1 MSEMKTTSI
10 PWNTLCPDA
19 HVPPEVLE
27 GGAAFFP
34 TDDKVRFIESGSI
47 NLFIGSFDQSTGLPV
62 GTYLWVAGLDAGNLL
77 FPMPVRLDKDNV
89 DYRLVAIPLPGSV
102 IRQSRVPWTEWVR
115 EDKAV
120 CELYERFF
128 TLLLSPFAREMPPS
142 NTCVITPA
150 DLEKSRSFQYPA
162 HTSFR
167 PNHGLLW
174 VHLKDGYGV
183 LNGDEEQMLLAP
195 GSEFPLFAQ
204 MWLQALDPLSIECRT
219 TSEYLADPHF
229 ALQHEQ
235 VFRHYLRAVL
245 VAVSYRNQRR
255 QRRQRLLIQHEQTQM
270 KGVRARFRAMIHG
283 DRNTS
288 HEIAPSLISPIHAVI
303 RRVGQACG
311 TKVEWTETP
320 VETLGDLESV
330 ALHLLEQHNLFY
342 RKIKLSGTWWKEE
355 GAPALAF
362 LNPNGSPVAL
372 ISKQGSYHLWD
383 PTTGTE
389 TPLTAKTAAQL
400 NSVAI
405 SIYARLPARPLGL
418 RDVLAL
424 AFLQLRADIRST
436 FLIGLLGGLVALV
449 PARITST
456 LFNTLIP
463 TADFFQLF
471 QMGIILFSAAC
482 TGALFELT
490 RSMLMLR
497 IKTRSN
503 YQLQAAIWGRL
514 LNLPVGFFG
523 NYSAGDL
530 AQRVMGVDA
539 IRSMLTDNVSQAG
552 MALIFSLPNLG
563 LMLYYSP
570 VLAGMGLL
578 ALLVYITLLMGI
590 GFNNYHNQ
598 GQEYQRD
605 GELAGFALQALTGI
619 AKIRM
624 SISENRAFAR
634 WASIFEEKVHWKTRS
649 INNLNALELLAAL
662 FPPLMTG
669 LFFWTIGSHW
679 KNTTLNTGNYLA
691 FNAAFSSLA
700 IAFTEFAY
708 IIPSLLASIA
718 LYQRLK
724 PVLEATPEIFD
735 SQKPAGEIDG
745 NVEIRNV
752 TYRYRPDLPPVL
764 QGVTLRANPGEFV
777 AIVGPSGA
785 GKSTLARLLLGFDTP
800 ESGGIYYGGI
810 DLASVNRRDLRKQI
824 GAVLQGGG
832 LLQASIYDNIA
843 GASGMSHEDA
853 WEAARLAG
861 CDADIRAMPMGMH
874 TLVFNGTVSGGQR
887 QRLLIARALAR
898 HPRVVLFD
906 EATSALD
913 NETQAH
919 VSDSLERLNAT
930 RIVIAHRLSTIRH
943 ADRIYVM
950 EAGHIVQTGTF
961 QELIQ
966 QPGPFQRLAKR
977 QMV

>member
-1 MSEMKTTSI
+1 MSEMKTTSP
-10 PWNTLCPDA
+10 PWTTLCPDA
-19 HVPPEVLE
+19 HTPPEVLE
-27 GGAAFFP
+27 GGAGFFLV
-34 TDDKVRFIESGSI
+34 DDKARFVESGSI
-47 NLFIGSFDQSTGLPV
+47 NLFIGSFDKSTGLPV
-62 GTYLWVAGLDAGNLL
+62 GTYRWVTGLDAGQWL
-77 FPMPVRLDKDNV
+77 FPLPVRLDKDNV
-89 DYRLVAIPLPGSV
+89 DYRLVAIPLPGSL
-102 IRQSRVPWTEWVR
+102 IFQSRAPWTELVR
-115 EDKAV
+115 ENKAV
-120 CELYERFF
+120 CDLYERFCI
-128 TLLLSPFAREMPPS
+128 LLLSPFAREMPPS

-162 HTSFR
+162 HANFR

-174 VHLKDGYGV
+174 VHLQDGYGV

-195 GSEFPLFAQ
+195 GSEFPLFSQ
-204 MWLQALDPLSIECRT
+204 MWLQAMDPLSIECQT
-219 TSEYLADPHF
+219 TAEYVADPHF
-229 ALQHEQ
+229 AVRHEL
-235 VFRHYLRAVL
+235 VFRQYMRAVL
-245 VAVSYRNQRR
+245 VAFSYRNQRR
-255 QRRQRLLIQHEQTQM
+255 QRRQRLLIQHEQIQM
-270 KGVRARFRAMIHG
+270 TGVRARFRAMMQGH
-283 DRNTS
+283 RAKSRPTASAFTS
-288 HEIAPSLISPIHAVI
+288 PLHAVI
-303 RRVGQACG
+303 QRVGQACG
-311 TKVEWTETP
+311 TKVDLPETP
-320 VETLGDLESV
+320 LETPADCEAV
-330 ALHLLEQHNLFY
+330 TLHLLEQHNIFY
-342 RKIKLSGTWWKEE
+342 RKIKLSGAWWKEE
-355 GAPALAF
+355 GAPSIAF
-362 LNPNGSPVAL
+362 RNRDGGPVAL
-372 ISKQGSYHLWD
+372 ISKQGTYRLWD

-389 TPLTAKTAAQL
+389 TPLNADRAAQL
-400 NSVAI
+400 SSVAI
-405 SIYARLPARPLGL
+405 SVYARLPARPLGL

-424 AFLQLRADIRST
+424 AFFQLRADIRST

-463 TADFFQLF
+463 TADYVQLF
-471 QMGIILFSAAC
+471 QMGVILFSAAC

-552 MALIFSLPNLG
+552 MAMIFALPNLG

-570 VLAGMGLL
+570 VLAGIGLL
-578 ALLVYITLLMGI
+578 ALWVYITLLMGV
-590 GFNNYHNQ
+590 GAVNYHNQ
-598 GQEYQRD
+598 GQEYRRD

-634 WASIFEEKVHWKTRS
+634 WASIFEEKIHWKTRS

-724 PVLEATPEIFD
+724 PVLEATPEMVD

-752 TYRYRPDLPPVL
+752 TYRYRPELPPVL
-764 QGVTLRANPGEFV
+764 QGVTLRAKPGEFV

-832 LLQASIYDNIA
+832 LLQASIYENIA
-843 GASGMSHEDA
+843 GASGMSHEEA
-853 WEAARLAG
+853 WEAARRAG

-874 TLVFNGTVSGGQR
+874 TLVFNGSVSGGQR

-898 HPRVVLFD
+898 HPRVVIFD

-919 VSDSLERLNAT
+919 VSNSLERLNAT
-930 RIVIAHRLSTIRH
+930 RIVIAHRLSTILH

-950 EAGHIVQTGTF
+950 EEGRMVQTGTF
-961 QELIQ
+961 PELIQ

-977 QMV
+977 QMI

>member
-1 MSEMKTTSI
+1 MNGMKTTS
-10 PWNTLCPDA
+10 PSWNTLCPDA
-19 HVPPEVLE
+19 HVPPESLE
-27 GGAAFFP
+27 AGAAFFP
-34 TDDKVRFIESGSI
+34 VDDKVRFVESGSV
-47 NLFIGSFDQSTGLPV
+47 NLFIGSFDKASGLPV
-62 GTYLWVAGLDAGNLL
+62 GTYLWVAGVDAGQCL
-77 FPMPVRLDKDNV
+77 FPMPVKLDKENTEC
-89 DYRLVAIPLPGSV
+89 RLVAIPLPGSV
-102 IRQSRVPWTEWVR
+102 LRQSRVPWTELAR
-115 EDKAV
+115 EDKAL
-120 CELYERFF
+120 CDLFEQFF
-128 TLLLSPFAREMPPS
+128 ILLLSPFAREMPPS

-150 DLEKSRSFQYPA
+150 DFEKSRSFQYPVRA
-162 HTSFR
+162 SVR
-167 PNHGLLW
+167 PSHGLLW
-174 VHLKDGYGV
+174 IHLRDGYGV

-195 GSEFPLFAQ
+195 GSEFPFFPQ
-204 MWLQALDPLSIECRT
+204 MWLQAMDPLSIECRT
-219 TSEYLADPHF
+219 TAEVVADPGF
-229 ALQHEQ
+229 AARHEQ
-235 VFRHYLRAVL
+235 VLRHYLRAVL
-245 VAVSYRNQRR
+245 VAVSYRNQRH

-270 KGVRARFRAMIHG
+270 KGVRARFRALIQG
-283 DRNTS
+283 DRETYR
-288 HEIAPSLISPIHAVI
+288 HAPSAASPLHAVI
-303 RRVGQACG
+303 QRVAQACG
-311 TKVEWTETP
+311 TKVELPEAPPEPGTDSEA
-320 VETLGDLESV
+320 
-330 ALHLLEQHNLFY
+330 ALLRLLEQHNIFY
-342 RKIKLSGTWWKEE
+342 RKIQLSGLWWKEE
-355 GAPALAF
+355 GSPAIAF
-362 LNPNGSPVAL
+362 RGPNKEPVAL
-372 ISKQGSYHLWD
+372 VPLQGTVRLWD
-383 PTTGTE
+383 PANGTE
-389 TPLTAKTAAQL
+389 TPLDAATAAQL
-400 NSVAI
+400 APTAI
-405 SIYARLPARPLGL
+405 SVYARLPARPLFL
-418 RDVLAL
+418 RDVLSL
-424 AFLQLRADIRST
+424 AFFQLRTDIRST
-436 FLIGLLGGLVALV
+436 FLIGLLGGLVALL

-463 TADFFQLF
+463 TADFVQLF
-471 QMGIILFSAAC
+471 QMGVILVSAAC

-523 NYSAGDL
+523 SYSAGDL

-552 MALIFSLPNLG
+552 MALIFALPNLF

-570 VLAGMGLL
+570 VLAGTSLMALL
-578 ALLVYITLLMGI
+578 AYMAILMGI
-590 GFNNYHNQ
+590 GLRNYRNQ
-598 GQEYQRD
+598 GREYQCD

-634 WASIFEEKVHWKTRS
+634 WAAVFEEKVRWKTRS
-649 INNLNALELLAAL
+649 LNNLNVLELLGAL

-669 LFFWTIGSHW
+669 LFFWIVGSHW

-700 IAFTEFAY
+700 SAFTQFAC

-764 QGVTLRANPGEFV
+764 HDVTLRAKPGEFV

-810 DLASVNRRDLRKQI
+810 DMASVNRRDLRKQI

-843 GASGMSHEDA
+843 GASGMSHEDV
-853 WEAARLAG
+853 WEAAKLAG

-898 HPRVVLFD
+898 HPRVVIFD

-919 VSDSLERLNAT
+919 VSDSLDRLNAT
-930 RIVIAHRLSTIRH
+930 RIVIAHRLSTILH
-943 ADRIYVM
+943 ADRIYVL
-950 EAGHIVQTGTF
+950 EAGRVVQTGTF
-961 QELIQ
+961 QDLIRQ
-966 QPGPFQRLAKR
+966 HGPFQRLAKR
-977 QMV
+977 QMI

>member
-1 MSEMKTTSI
+1 MSEMKTTA
-10 PWNTLCPDA
+10 PHGNTFCPDP
-19 HVPPEVLE
+19 HVPPERLE
-27 GGAAFFP
+27 GGATFFP
-34 TDDKVRFIESGSI
+34 VDDKVRFVESGSI
-47 NLFIGSFDQSTGLPV
+47 NLFIGSFDKSTGQPV
-62 GTYLWVAGLDAGNLL
+62 GTYLWVAGLDAGQLL

-102 IRQSRVPWTEWVR
+102 LRQSRVSWMELAR
-115 EDKAV
+115 HEESIRD
-120 CELYERFF
+120 LYERFF
-128 TLLLSPFAREMPPS
+128 ILLLSPFAREMPPS
-142 NTCVITPA
+142 TTCVITPA
-150 DLEKSRSFQYPA
+150 DLEKSRSFHYPA
-162 HTSFR
+162 RTCFR

-183 LNGDEEQMLLAP
+183 LNGDEEQLLLAP
-195 GSEFPLFAQ
+195 GSEFPLFSQ
-204 MWLQALDPLSIECRT
+204 MWLQAMDPLSIECRT

-229 ALQHEQ
+229 AARHEL
-235 VFRHYLRAVL
+235 VLRHYLRAVL

-255 QRRQRLLIQHEQTQM
+255 QRRQRLLIQHEQAQM
-270 KGVRARFRAMIHG
+270 KGVRARFRAMIQGH
-283 DRNTS
+283 RKISQESTP
-288 HEIAPSLISPIHAVI
+288 AFTSPIQAVI
-303 RRVGQACG
+303 QRVGQACG
-311 TKVEWTETP
+311 TNVDWPDTP
-320 VETLGDLESV
+320 LEANANLPSAV
-330 ALHLLEQHNLFY
+330 LHLLEQHNLFY
-342 RKIKLSGTWWKEE
+342 RKIKLSGAWWKEE
-355 GAPALAF
+355 GPPAIAF
-362 LNPNGSPVAL
+362 RNPNGEPVAL
-372 ISKQGSYHLWD
+372 IHKNGAYGLWD
-383 PTTGTE
+383 PTNGTE
-389 TPLTAKTAAQL
+389 TPLTAESAAPL
-400 NSVAI
+400 DPVAI
-405 SIYARLPARPLGL
+405 SVYARLPARPLGL
-418 RDVLAL
+418 RDVLSL
-424 AFLQLRADIRST
+424 AFLYLRADIRST

-456 LFNTLIP
+456 LFNTIIP
-463 TADFFQLF
+463 TANHFQLF
-471 QMGIILFSAAC
+471 QMGVILFSAAC

-552 MALIFSLPNLG
+552 MTLIFALPNLG

-570 VLAGMGLL
+570 VLAGVGLV
-578 ALLVYITLLMGI
+578 AIGVYITILMGI
-590 GFNNYHNQ
+590 GLLNYRNQ

-605 GELAGFALQALTGI
+605 GEGAGFALQALTGI

-634 WASIFEEKVHWKTRS
+634 WASVFAEKIHWKTKS
-649 INNLNALELLAAL
+649 LNNRNALDLLGAL

-669 LFFWTIGSHW
+669 LFFWIIGSHW

-691 FNAAFSSLA
+691 FHAAFSSLA
-700 IAFTEFAY
+700 TAFTGFAA

-724 PVLEATPEIFD
+724 PVLAATPEIFD

-764 QGVTLRANPGEFV
+764 QGITLRAKPGEFV

-832 LLQASIYDNIA
+832 LIQASIYDNIA

-898 HPRVVLFD
+898 RPRVVLFD

-930 RIVIAHRLSTIRH
+930 RIVIAHRLSTILH
-943 ADRIYVM
+943 ADRIYVV
-950 EAGHIVQTGTF
+950 EAGRIVQTGTF

-977 QMV
+977 QMI